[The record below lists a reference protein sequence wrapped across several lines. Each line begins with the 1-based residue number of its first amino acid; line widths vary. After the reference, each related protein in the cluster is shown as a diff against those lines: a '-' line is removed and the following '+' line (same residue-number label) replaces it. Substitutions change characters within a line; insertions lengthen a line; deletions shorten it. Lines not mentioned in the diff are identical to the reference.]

1 MATRPAAGGL
11 PRLSRRSRILL
22 IIGLLVLILLI
33 TAGRMIDTYVS
44 WLWFGEVGYRSVFS
58 TILVTRIVLFFLV
71 GLLVGGSLA
80 ICLAVAYRSRPVFVP
95 VTGVDDPLSR
105 YRTAVVRRLRLIG
118 IGVPVLI
125 GVIAGTAGQGDWQL
139 VQLFLHGTKFGITD
153 PQFGNDIGFYA
164 FTLPFI
170 LWLKNWLF
178 IAVTIAFFGA
188 LIAQYLF
195 GGIRLAGRGGQL
207 SAPARIQLA
216 CLIGLFVLLKA
227 FAYFTDR
234 FELLYSSRNQK
245 FNGATYTDLNALLP
259 A

>member
-22 IIGLLVLILLI
+22 VIGLLVLILLI
-33 TAGRMIDTYVS
+33 TAGRLIDTYVE

-58 TILVTRIVLFFLV
+58 TMMVTRIVLFLLV

-80 ICLAVAYRSRPVFVP
+80 VSLAIAYRTRPVFVP

-118 IGVPVLI
+118 IGVPVLV
-125 GVIAGTAGQGDWQL
+125 GVIAGTAGQGDWAL
-139 VQLFLHGTKFGITD
+139 VQLFLHGTSFGITD

-164 FTLPFI
+164 FTLPFV

-178 IAVTIAFFGA
+178 I
-188 LIAQYLF
+188 
-195 GGIRLAGRGGQL
+195 
-207 SAPARIQLA
+207 
-216 CLIGLFVLLKA
+216 
-227 FAYFTDR
+227 
-234 FELLYSSRNQK
+234 
-245 FNGATYTDLNALLP
+245 
-259 A
+259 